1 MKIKF
6 IPLFMLMAL
15 LSPVAVLQA
24 QDDHDTHAD
33 HGEHAHGGENE
44 QANKSEHSGH
54 DEDEQGH
61 AHAAEETGHGDGHG
75 DEHGDEHGEHEEGVV
90 KLSDEQMKMAGI
102 VVTTLQQQPVARF
115 LRAPGEVNFNAYK
128 TVKITPRIAAQVVGR
143 SVKLG
148 DEVKTGQILL
158 TLSSVEMAE
167 AQGEYLVAHREWL
180 RVKKLGRKVVS
191 ERRYTE
197 AKVNWEQARGKIQAY
212 GMTLTQVNHLQNN
225 KDAILANGIFQLLS
239 PQAGRVLHDNFIV
252 GERVE
257 AGQELM
263 VIADESIM
271 WVEARVT
278 PNDAGKIKLGSDALI
293 MVNGENIPA
302 KVSQINHT
310 LDETTRTLAVRIE
323 VPNVDDHLH
332 PGMFVTARIATTD
345 EGMALTVPEAAVLR
359 SPDGDWQVLVE
370 QDEAGEFKGVEVE
383 LDRVNEGQAIISG
396 IKPGTRVVTQGAFFV
411 QSELAKSGFEVHNH

>member
-1 MKIKF
+1 MKITYY
-6 IPLFMLMAL
+6 LSALMLAML
-15 LSPVAVLQA
+15 LSACGDEHAKTPEHSEHETAG
-24 QDDHDTHAD
+24 HAD
-33 HGEHAHGGENE
+33 KHDEHDGHSGDEGGH
-44 QANKSEHSGH
+44 ADKHDGHDEHSG
-54 DEDEQGH
+54 EEGGH
-61 AHAAEETGHGDGHG
+61 A
-75 DEHGDEHGEHEEGVV
+75 DEHDEEGVV
-90 KLSDEQMKMAGI
+90 KLSPEQMKMAGV
-102 VVTTLQQQPVARF
+102 VVTALQLQSVPQL
-115 LRAPGEVNFNAYK
+115 LRAPGEVKFNAYK

-148 DEVKTGQILL
+148 DEVEKGQLLL

-167 AQGEYLVAHREWL
+167 AQGAYLVAQREWE

-197 AKVNWEQARGKIQAY
+197 AKVNWEQARGRIQAY
-212 GMTLTQVNHLQNN
+212 GMTLTQINQLKKN
-225 KDAILANGIFQLLS
+225 KDAILANGIFQLLA

-263 VIADESIM
+263 VIADESNM

-278 PNDAGKIKLGSDALI
+278 PNDAGKITLGSEVQVA
-293 MVNGENIPA
+293 VNAEKIPA

-323 VPNVDDHLH
+323 VPNENDRLH
-332 PGMFVTARIATTD
+332 PGMFVTAQIAIVD
-345 EGMALTVPEAAVLR
+345 ETQALAVPEAAVLR

-370 QDEAGEFKGVEVE
+370 QDEEGEFKAREIE
-383 LDRVNEGQAIISG
+383 LERVAEGQAVISG
-396 IKPGTRVVTQGAFFV
+396 IEPGTRVVTQGAFFV
-411 QSELAKSGFEVHNH
+411 QSELAKGGFEIHNH